1 MSIKRGDVTGGLTHE
16 FVRGKILQA
25 PLCPGPVGRRIRP
38 IFVVARTLTR
48 DLFAVANLHVLNFA
62 ESALSNSF
70 IM

>member
-1 MSIKRGDVTGGLTHE
+1 MPRPCGTTY
-16 FVRGKILQA
+16 QA
-25 PLCPGPVGRRIRP
+25 NF
-38 IFVVARTLTR
+38 FVVRTLTR